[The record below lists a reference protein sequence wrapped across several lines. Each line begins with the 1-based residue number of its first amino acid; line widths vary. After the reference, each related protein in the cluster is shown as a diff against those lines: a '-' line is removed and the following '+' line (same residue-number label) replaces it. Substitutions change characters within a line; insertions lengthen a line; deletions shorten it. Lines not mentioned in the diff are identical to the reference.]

1 MISFSFALCQSLLI
15 IRAGITSGTGG
26 RKNMVEKANIV
37 IIGAGINGCATAY
50 NLAKLGAHDV
60 VVVEKEMFVAAGST
74 GLSASGIR
82 QQFGTEIN
90 IKISMESVRIL
101 ERFDEEM
108 GHPSE
113 FIQSGYLFLITSG
126 EQKRIFDETVALQKS
141 LGVDVDFI
149 TREEIVGKYPFLKS
163 DDILCGTFCPTD
175 GYADPH
181 SITQGYYKRA
191 KELGVKFLFETE
203 LKDILTK
210 DNVVTGV
217 TTDKGEI
224 KTDILINAGGPYA
237 QEVGK
242 MAGVEIPAL
251 PIRRQVYVTQ
261 DFEEVPERIPMIID
275 SGCGLYFRKEG
286 KGVLFGL
293 ARKDEPPGFNL
304 TVDQE
309 WFMYV
314 AERMMERVP
323 SFEKA
328 AILKSWAGLYSVT
341 PDHHAIIGEIPP
353 LSGFYMIGGF
363 SGHGVMHSAASSK
376 LLAEKIM
383 GKESEIDISPLS
395 IKRFE
400 GGGKGIEEPQVL

>member
-1 MISFSFALCQSLLI
+1 
-15 IRAGITSGTGG
+15 
-26 RKNMVEKANIV
+26 MVERANIV
-37 IIGAGINGCATAY
+37 IVGAGINGCCTAY
-50 NLAKLGAHDV
+50 NLAKLGANDV
-60 VVVEKEMFVAAGST
+60 VVVEKEKFIAAGST

-90 IKISMESVRIL
+90 IKISMESVRVL
-101 ERFDEEM
+101 ERFEEEM
-108 GHPSE
+108 GHPSG
-113 FIQSGYLFLITSG
+113 FIQAGYLFLITSP
-126 EQKRIFDETVALQKS
+126 EQKKVFDQTVALQKS

-149 TREEIVGKYPFLKS
+149 TKEEIARKYPFLKM
-163 DDILCGTFCPTD
+163 DDVLCGTFCPTD

-181 SITQGYYKRA
+181 SITQGYYKKA

-203 LKDILTK
+203 VTKILTK
-210 DNVVTGV
+210 DNKIEGVV
-217 TTDKGEI
+217 TDKGEI
-224 KTDILINAGGPYA
+224 KTEMVVNAAGPYA
-237 QEVGK
+237 QEVGR
-242 MAGVEIPAL
+242 MVGVEIPAL
-251 PIRRQVYVTQ
+251 PIRRQIYVSN
-261 DFEEVPERIPMIID
+261 DFEEIPEGIPMIID

-293 ARKDEPPGFNL
+293 AKKDEPPGFNL

-309 WFMYV
+309 WFEYV

-328 AILKSWAGLYSVT
+328 SILKSWAGLYSVT

-353 LSGFYMIGGF
+353 ISGFYMIGGF
-363 SGHGVMHSAASSK
+363 SGHGVMHSMASGK